1 MSSALPESSDPAA
14 DLAGSGAGTKR
25 DIHSAV
31 SSDHPADDGASN
43 ETAERSKRAKVT
55 SGKIKENDENI
66 TEQAIYM
73 DDTNQQLP
81 IMKSQKKSTVVFY
94 IFSAR
99 SKVTLLYQAKP
110 AKAVKTTPS
119 GKKNTTL
126 TSFFQKDPAA
136 KPKSASAAVSEEIM
150 ALLQLE
156 KNTMG
161 SDWFD
166 TFLPEMRKDY
176 FLKIKQM
183 LTKEL
188 ATATVYPSLEE
199 IYTFTKYPLA
209 DIRVVILGQDPY
221 HGPGQAHGLCFSV
234 KKGVSVP
241 PSLVNIYK
249 EIKAEFGEEFTI
261 PKHGFLEGWSKQG
274 VLLLNATLT
283 VREHEAGSH
292 ASWATFTDSIIQSV
306 SSKHAGG
313 VVFMLWGGHA
323 RKKKKLIDSKRHLVL
338 ESAHPSPLSAHQG
351 FLGNGHFRKA
361 NEYLEQHGKAAVQWG
376 DLP

>member
-81 IMKSQKKSTVVFY
+81 IMKSQKKST
-94 IFSAR
+94 
-99 SKVTLLYQAKP
+99 AKP

-136 KPKSASAAVSEEIM
+136 KPKSASAAVSEETM

-221 HGPGQAHGLCFSV
+221 HGPGQAHV

-292 ASWATFTDSIIQSV
+292 ASWGWATFTDSIIQSV